1 MLSKAQIKYIQSLQ
15 RNKYRRQYQQY
26 LAEGAKIVPELIQA
40 GAHITQL
47 FALPEWLSANSTLL
61 KQYLIPAESITPEE
75 LEKITALATP
85 NQVLALVAMPQS
97 PDTAPKPQGLCLA
110 LDAIRDPGNLGTI
123 VRTADWFGIKRV
135 YCSLDCVDIY
145 NPKTVQSTM
154 GSIVR
159 VEVIYTD
166 LVALFKAHNDM
177 PVFAADMAGESL
189 YATKLPTAGILLIGS
204 ESHGVSPALL
214 PYGHPITIPRFGEAE
229 SLNAAMAAGII
240 LGWWK
245 GVS

>member
-1 MLSKAQIKYIQSLQ
+1 
-15 RNKYRRQYQQY
+15 
-26 LAEGAKIVPELIQA
+26 
-40 GAHITQL
+40 
-47 FALPEWLSANSTLL
+47 
-61 KQYLIPAESITPEE
+61 

-85 NQVLALVAMPQS
+85 NQVLALVDMPKQQA
-97 PDTAPKPQGLCLA
+97 DAPKPNGLCLA

-123 VRTADWFGIKRV
+123 VRTADWFGIKRI

-159 VEVIYTD
+159 VDVVYTD
-166 LVALFKAHNDM
+166 LEALFKANNDI
-177 PVFAADMAGESL
+177 PIFAADMDGESL
-189 YATKLPTAGILLIGS
+189 YTTKLPKEGILLIGS
-204 ESHGVSPALL
+204 ESHGVSPTLL
-214 PYGHPITIPRFGEAE
+214 PYARRITIPRFGEAE

-245 GVS
+245 GQK